1 MFILIVAAV
10 FVLLLAQ
17 TARSGTRSTPP
28 ISWVEG
34 VLCVHA
40 GRHYTSHRPRG
51 ARLEYFLF
59 GHGFYLTHPDYDDL
73 PHGPAGNDGEG
84 AWDAHNYGYG
94 GGLQMD
100 AVFQSNYGSEFLA
113 RYGPAGRWP
122 VAVQILVA
130 YRGWLRQGWGAW
142 PNTSRAC
149 GLR

>member
-1 MFILIVAAV
+1 MCATLT
-10 FVLLLAQ
+10 Q
-17 TARSGTRSTPP
+17 TARSAPINRPTRSF
-28 ISWVEG
+28 VEG
-34 VLCVHA
+34 ALCVHS
-40 GRHYTSHRPRG
+40 GSHYTAHRQRG
-51 ARLEYFLF
+51 QRPEYVLW
-59 GHGFYLTHPDYDDL
+59 GGGYWRTWKTY
-73 PHGPAGNDGEG
+73 GNGEG
-84 AWDAHNYGYG
+84 AWDAANPPYG

-100 AVFQSNYGSEFLA
+100 YSFQAHYGAEFLA